1 MAQPQQPGGFDMARM
16 STGTKILIAGC
27 LLLFID
33 LFFPWQGVDFGD
45 LGEIFGEASVNVSGF
60 NGLGILV
67 AILAIATIA
76 WEGMQAGGVKM
87 NMGTMSPALVGAILG
102 GLTAA
107 FTIIAFLTKLSAIKW
122 GAFVGLI
129 LGLVVAYG
137 AYVRFQESKV
147 GGAAAP
153 PA

>member
-1 MAQPQQPGGFDMARM
+1 MAQPQSGGFDMNKM
-16 STGTKILIAGC
+16 STGSKLLIGGC

-33 LFFPWQGVDFGD
+33 LFFPWQGVDFGE
-45 LGEIFGEASVNVSGF
+45 LGELFGDTSVNVSGF
-60 NGLGILV
+60 NGLGVIV

-76 WEGMQAGGVKM
+76 VEGMMAAGMKI
-87 NMGTMSPALVGAILG
+87 NMGTTSPALIGAIAG
-102 GLTAA
+102 GATAA

-122 GAFVGLI
+122 GAFLGLV

-147 GGAAAP
+147 GGTAP
-153 PA
+153 PAA